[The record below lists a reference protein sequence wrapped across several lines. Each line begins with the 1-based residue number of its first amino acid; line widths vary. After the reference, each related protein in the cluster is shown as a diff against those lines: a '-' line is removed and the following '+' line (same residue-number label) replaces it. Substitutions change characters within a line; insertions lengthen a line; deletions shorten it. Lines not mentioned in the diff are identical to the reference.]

1 MIVLAA
7 QQGFTVTEIP
17 VPLYP
22 RHAGKSKFGIGR
34 IPVGVLDMLSV
45 WFELRFG
52 QKPLLAFGMLG
63 ALLFAAGFIA
73 GLVALYM
80 LFTENVGVRSVW
92 TIIQTCLILGGI
104 FFSTGL
110 LGEQIAV
117 QRAELREL
125 RRRIDEGTQP
135 PAE

>member
-1 MIVLAA
+1 
-7 QQGFTVTEIP
+7 
-17 VPLYP
+17 
-22 RHAGKSKFGIGR
+22 
-34 IPVGVLDMLSV
+34 
-45 WFELRFG
+45 
-52 QKPLLAFGMLG
+52 MLG

-125 RRRIDEGTQP
+125 RRRIDESAQP